1 MSASLLSLPDG
12 ARGLMFKEFQE
23 ASTAG
28 DIKHLNSAV
37 SGWLDTADMYAG
49 SELNMALKSSEGFRV
64 IHARLL
70 DLLQADEE
78 EVEQAFP
85 SSHAFNTA
93 LSLLLGARL
102 RLGDLPRANVT
113 ADEAGG
119 VRVQWMSPE
128 RQVRLIVPAEDGGR
142 LYLYSEAGSE
152 YALEDNPSHTYL
164 AERLRWFADPTSG
177 FGSLTTASL

>member
-1 MSASLLSLPDG
+1 MPASLLFLPDG
-12 ARGLMFKEFQE
+12 ARGLMFREFQE

-37 SGWLDTADMYAG
+37 SGWLDTAGMYAG
-49 SELNMALKSSEGFRV
+49 SELNTALESSEGFRV

-70 DLLQADEE
+70 DLLRADEE
-78 EVEQAFP
+78 EEEQAFP

-93 LSLLLGARL
+93 LSLLLGTWL

-128 RQVRLIVPAEDGGR
+128 RQVRLVVPAEDGGR
-142 LYLYSEAGSE
+142 LYLYFETGSE
-152 YALEDNPSHTYL
+152 YALEDDPSPTYL
-164 AERLRWFADPTSG
+164 AERLRWFADSASG
-177 FGSLTTASL
+177 SGSLTTGTV